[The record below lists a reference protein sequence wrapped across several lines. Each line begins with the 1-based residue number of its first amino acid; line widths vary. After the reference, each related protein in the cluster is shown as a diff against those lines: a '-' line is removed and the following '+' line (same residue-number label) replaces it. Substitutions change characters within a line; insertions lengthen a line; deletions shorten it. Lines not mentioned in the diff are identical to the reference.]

1 MLTALMLSL
10 ILAASHGDSL
20 RGPNAPGN
28 DPNVSLDTLSGDG
41 IIKPAALSDS
51 IPVFTLKGI
60 VVTATRTPLAQL
72 VAPAS
77 VSIIQADSMDPS
89 RGAVTAFSQVSGGN
103 VGITGGLGSVASFNI
118 RGSSSEQVLFL
129 LNGMPLN
136 SALTGGYDL
145 NKITG
150 NIKRIEVVKG
160 PASALYGANALAGVV
175 NIITIDDAPEKPYSK
190 ITYQYGKHKQQT
202 MSAILSRQLNRFLS
216 ISLSADWKSTDGER
230 PNSDY
235 SGSNYFLGAT
245 ATPINL
251 LKVGLE
257 YHSYQSMSGS
267 PGSLIYGATLHDRM
281 LDDQQDFYAN
291 ISYSDLVKIKFGQ
304 SMVDNIFYSYDYNS
318 STRNFSRQN
327 NADVQFNYGFRQK
340 FNVVF
345 GGAYQQVTSESD
357 NSGDHNID
365 QYSAFINQEVKPL
378 SPWLVVAG
386 VRYDKN
392 SSYPRQISPSISSSW
407 QLTKQYALYATY
419 GIAYRAPTVNE
430 LYWYSVYN
438 SPWDVSIYSGNDTL
452 NPEKSNQYEIG
463 YKQENASYNS
473 SICLY
478 QRNTTDLINWN
489 QTTFILPDTFFTQT
503 ANLTE
508 VKTTGFEINGGASL
522 LKYFVLNASYN
533 YCLAKVVDVS
543 AKFQFGFSDSNR
555 ELNYTPANSANL
567 SFAVKGYPITDH
579 LSLSWQLN
587 TQYKDRQLA
596 SHPDEFNP
604 GSELP
609 RYFVSGQ
616 TLSLKIR
623 DALLFYKID
632 NLFNAEYQVR
642 AGYPMPRRSYAFG
655 ISMELW
661 N

>member
-10 ILAASHGDSL
+10 ILAASPGDSL
-20 RGPNAPGN
+20 SGQNAPGN
-28 DPNVSLDTLSGDG
+28 DPNVSLDTLSGDDNF
-41 IIKPAALSDS
+41 KPDMPDDS
-51 IPVFTLKGI
+51 IPIFTLKGI

-72 VAPAS
+72 AAPAS

-89 RGAVTAFSQVSGGN
+89 RGAVAAFSQVSGGN

-175 NIITIDDAPEKPYSK
+175 NIITVDDAPEKPYSK

-202 MSAILSRQLNRFLS
+202 MSAILSRQLNRLLS

-235 SGSNYFLGAT
+235 SGSNYFLSAT
-245 ATPINL
+245 ATPIDL

-257 YHSYQSMSGS
+257 YHSYQSISGS

-281 LDDQQDFYAN
+281 SDDQQDFYTN
-291 ISYSDLVKIKFGQ
+291 IAYSDLLKIKFGQ
-304 SMVDNIFYSYDYNS
+304 SMIDNIFYSYDYNA

-327 NADVQFNYGFRQK
+327 NADVQFNYGFLGK

-392 SSYPRQISPSISSSW
+392 SSCTNQISPTISTSW
-407 QLTKQYALYATY
+407 RFTDLLTAYLNY
-419 GIAYRAPTVNE
+419 GQAYRAPTINE
-430 LYWYSVYN
+430 LYWQDPYSFGN
-438 SPWDVSIYSGNDTL
+438 SNL
-452 NPEKSNQYEIG
+452 LPERSSQYEFGGRLETGRFKSSLAWYQRETRDMITWFSDPITDLYTNENLGEVKSNGVELSAGLSIWQYCSLDM
-463 YKQENASYNS
+463 NYN
-473 SICLY
+473 L
-478 QRNTTDLINWN
+478 
-489 QTTFILPDTFFTQT
+489 
-503 ANLTE
+503 
-508 VKTTGFEINGGASL
+508 
-522 LKYFVLNASYN
+522 
-533 YCLAKVVDVS
+533 CLAKVTTD
-543 AKFQFGFSDSNR
+543 QNR
-555 ELNYTPANSANL
+555 ELAYTPANSANL
-567 SFAVKGYPITDH
+567 SFAIKGYPITDH

-587 TQYKDRQLA
+587 TQYKDRQ
-596 SHPDEFNP
+596 H
-604 GSELP
+604 GSTAENSVELP
-609 RYFVSGQ
+609 RYFVSSQ

-623 DALLFYKID
+623 DAVLFYKID

-661 N
+661 D